1 MGTCVLTPLADKIAQ
16 ITMSSRRSNDRA
28 NSHGQARKRTVSV
41 RATKPASAKPAR
53 QSNEE
58 RQRLLH
64 HLGERVKELTALHG
78 AVRLLQDRTKP
89 LEDVMSKVVALLP
102 PAWQYPD
109 VTVAR
114 IQFDGVTVATPRFK
128 ETTWVQR
135 ALLATSTGRQGVIEV
150 AYLEEKPAEK
160 EGPFLVEERHLIDS
174 LADSLSSYLTRREA
188 EEKLREAHGQLLALS
203 RQLMQVQEQERRSL
217 AHDLHDEVG
226 TALTALKMNLQT
238 MQRVADTSSVAST
251 LNDSLNILDSLLKRV
266 RDLSLDLRPS
276 LLDDLGLVPAIR
288 WYVARQAQRAGIVA
302 HVDADSPAMDLSA
315 DKAVVCFRIV
325 QEAVT
330 NVLRHA
336 KSSRLE
342 VALRKTGS
350 GFELSI
356 KDDGVGFPVS
366 ETMAGAADRW
376 TLGLLGMRERARAL
390 GGTLTIHSE
399 PKQGTTVLA
408 RIPWRDSHAP

>member
-1 MGTCVLTPLADKIAQ
+1 MSTRPLKRRPVSGGGSKKREAPAG
-16 ITMSSRRSNDRA
+16 SSGEES
-28 NSHGQARKRTVSV
+28 RKGVTRDE
-41 RATKPASAKPAR
+41 
-53 QSNEE
+53 EE
-58 RQRLLH
+58 RHRLLH
-64 HLGERVKELTALHG
+64 RLGERVKELTALHG
-78 AVRLLQDRTKP
+78 TVRLLQDRSKP
-89 LEDVMSKVVALLP
+89 LEEVLAQVVSFLP

-109 VTVAR
+109 ITVAR
-114 IQFDGVTVATPRFK
+114 IKFDGVTVATPGFR
-128 ETTWVQR
+128 ETSWMQR
-135 ALLATSTGRQGVIEV
+135 APLGTSSGRKGCIEI
-150 AYLEEKPAEK
+150 AYVQEMPAER

-188 EEKLREAHGQLLALS
+188 EEGLREAHGQLQALS
-203 RQLMQVQEQERRSL
+203 RQLMQVQELERRTL

-238 MQRVADTSSVAST
+238 MERIADTKQVANT
-251 LNDSLNILDSLLKRV
+251 LTDSLNILDSLLKRV

-288 WYVARQAQRAGIVA
+288 WYVVRQAERAGIKA
-302 HVDADSPAMDLSA
+302 HINAEPLSKELPA

-342 VALRKTGS
+342 VALRNTDS
-350 GFELSI
+350 GFDLSI
-356 KDDGVGFPVS
+356 KDNGVGFPVS

-390 GGTLTIHSE
+390 GGNLTIHSDPE
-399 PKQGTTVLA
+399 RGTEVVA
-408 RIPWRDSHAP
+408 HIPQQD

>member
-1 MGTCVLTPLADKIAQ
+1 
-16 ITMSSRRSNDRA
+16 MSSRRSNDRA
-28 NSHGQARKRTVSV
+28 VSSGRARKRSASP
-41 RATKPASAKPAR
+41 RRTKPASSKPAGQR
-53 QSNEE
+53 KEE

-78 AVRLLQDRTKP
+78 TVRLLHDRTKP
-89 LEDVMSKVVALLP
+89 VEAVLSQVVALLP

-114 IQFDGVTVATPRFK
+114 IQFDGVRVVTPRFK
-128 ETTWVQR
+128 KTAWMQR
-135 ALLATSTGRQGVIEV
+135 APLATSSGRRGVIEV
-150 AYLEEKPAEK
+150 AYLQEKPVEK
-160 EGPFLVEERHLIDS
+160 EGPFLVEERHLINS

-188 EEKLREAHGQLLALS
+188 EEQLQEAHGQLQALS

-238 MQRVADTSSVAST
+238 MQRVADTSQIANDLS
-251 LNDSLNILDSLLKRV
+251 DSLSILDSLLKRV

-276 LLDDLGLVPAIR
+276 LLDDLGVVPAIR

-302 HVDADSPAMDLSA
+302 HVDAESLPEDLSA

-336 KSSRLE
+336 KASRLE
-342 VALRKTGS
+342 VALQKTDS
-350 GFELSI
+350 GFALSI
-356 KDDGVGFPVS
+356 KDDGVGFSVS
-366 ETMAGAADRW
+366 KTMAGTADRW
-376 TLGLLGMRERARAL
+376 TMGLLGMRERVRAL

-408 RIPWRDSHAP
+408 RIPLGGSNPP

>member
-1 MGTCVLTPLADKIAQ
+1 
-16 ITMSSRRSNDRA
+16 MSSRRSNDRA
-28 NSHGQARKRTVSV
+28 VSSGRARKRSAS
-41 RATKPASAKPAR
+41 RRRTKPASSKPAGQR
-53 QSNEE
+53 KEE

-78 AVRLLQDRTKP
+78 TVRLLHDRTKP
-89 LEDVMSKVVALLP
+89 VEAVLSQVVALLP

-114 IQFDGVTVATPRFK
+114 IQFDGVRVVTPRFK
-128 ETTWVQR
+128 KTAWMQR
-135 ALLATSTGRQGVIEV
+135 APLATSSGRRGVIEV
-150 AYLEEKPAEK
+150 AYLQEKPVEK
-160 EGPFLVEERHLIDS
+160 EGPFLVEERHLINS

-188 EEKLREAHGQLLALS
+188 EEQLQEAHGQLQALS

-238 MQRVADTSSVAST
+238 MQRVADTSQIANDLS
-251 LNDSLNILDSLLKRV
+251 DSLSILDSLLKRV
-266 RDLSLDLRPS
+266 RDISLDLRPS
-276 LLDDLGLVPAIR
+276 LLDDLGVVPAIR

-302 HVDADSPAMDLSA
+302 HVDAESLPEDLSA

-336 KSSRLE
+336 KASRLE
-342 VALRKTGS
+342 VALRKTDS
-350 GFELSI
+350 GFALSI
-356 KDDGVGFPVS
+356 KDDGVGFSVS
-366 ETMAGAADRW
+366 KTLAGAADRW
-376 TLGLLGMRERARAL
+376 TMGLLGMRERVRAL
-390 GGTLTIHSE
+390 GGTLTIYSA
-399 PKQGTTVLA
+399 PKQGTTILA
-408 RIPWRDSHAP
+408 RIPLGGSNPP